1 MEKLTQPLLYMIEV
15 PVWYLIGMLS
25 CVTIALIILTRM
37 WGRRGLEI
45 SVLEYELK
53 KQTERTKDV
62 LKASQNQERLIMK
75 KENLLVAAQEQLRQY
90 RQVPKSISL
99 EEAGE
104 ISKSEIIK
112 KNDAVSLTGETTR
125 IGKKTPNGKPRK
137 NPLSRP
143 DGQ

>member
-1 MEKLTQPLLYMIEV
+1 MEKLTQSLLYVIEV
-15 PVWYLIGMLS
+15 PVWYLIGMLLS
-25 CVTIALIILTRM
+25 LSIPIIVLIRM
-37 WGRRGLEI
+37 WGRRVLEI
-45 SVLEYELK
+45 SVLEYELR

-90 RQVPKSISL
+90 RQAERPVSL

-104 ISKSEIIK
+104 LAKKRAVDKDYITAVTKS
-112 KNDAVSLTGETTR
+112 R
-125 IGKKTPNGKPRK
+125 IGAKIPNGKPRK

>member
-62 LKASQNQERLIMK
+62 LKASQNQERLIIK

-90 RQVPKSISL
+90 RQVPKPIIL
-99 EEAGE
+99 EEVRDT
-104 ISKSEIIK
+104 I
-112 KNDAVSLTGETTR
+112 NLETAR